1 MKMLIKEAETIK
13 LLKNIIFFLCLS
25 TNSIKKFRY
34 LAKLFTSILYVN
46 IKFLN
51 VIINQHVRYI
61 WRKF

>member
-1 MKMLIKEAETIK
+1 MKILIKEAETIK
-13 LLKNIIFFLCLS
+13 LLKNIIFF
-25 TNSIKKFRY
+25 SIFINEFNQKKFRY

-61 WRKF
+61 RR

>member
-1 MKMLIKEAETIK
+1 MKILIKEAETIK

-25 TNSIKKFRY
+25 MNSIKKFRY
-34 LAKLFTSILYVN
+34 LAKLFTLILYVN

-61 WRKF
+61 RR